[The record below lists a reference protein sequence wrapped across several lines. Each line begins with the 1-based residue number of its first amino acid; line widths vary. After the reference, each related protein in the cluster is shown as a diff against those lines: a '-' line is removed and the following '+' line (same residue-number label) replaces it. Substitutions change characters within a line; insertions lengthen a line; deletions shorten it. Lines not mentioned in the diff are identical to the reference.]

1 MIALSTSWN
10 AIRHQDG
17 HALIEEIKGLG
28 FQHVEINYQVT
39 AEQLSQIAELVKD
52 GVIKVNSL
60 HNIVPMP
67 QGADPNTA
75 HRLYPFTSP
84 NPEVRKTGVE
94 LTKRSLDYAAKL
106 GAKAVVLHL
115 GEGWDAPLVEMERS
129 YVNAKLK
136 S

>member
-1 MIALSTSWN
+1 MLSLSTSWN
-10 AIRHQDG
+10 AIRHRDG

-28 FQHVEINYQVT
+28 FQHIEVNYQVT

-52 GVIKVNSL
+52 GEIKVSSL

-84 NPEVRKTGVE
+84 NPEVRKMGVRF
-94 LTKRSLDYAAKL
+94 TRQTIDHAVRL
-106 GAKAVVLHL
+106 GAKQ
-115 GEGWDAPLVEMERS
+115 WYSIWER
-129 YVNAKLK
+129 AGIFP
-136 S
+136 